1 MRRSITVLLL
11 VTAMAALPL
20 ALSCRKPTEEEA
32 GKTDTAAETAAPD
45 GTVAEEAAPPSEPE
59 AAPEET
65 PAAEE
70 TPAPESIED
79 APEAADDK
87 STDEVA
93 GEKADKDED
102 KAEVPPSPDDP
113 SLDTI
118 LSRYY
123 DAIGG
128 PDEWNDVKTMKYTGK
143 MNSMGKVF
151 ATAIVY
157 KRPDKCRIDFSL
169 GHIYFI
175 QSFDGKEAWKF
186 NPTDGSKPAVLEGD
200 DANDLIETCDFD
212 GPLINHEAKGHKIQY
227 LGRETVNGHEGF
239 KLKITNKTGSVDYY
253 YLDTKTYLPFLVRGK
268 AMLKEKEVDS
278 TTTVGDY
285 IDTGGIIIPYYF
297 EFDLDGLDDNE
308 VFRVSTVE
316 INPELEDTIFT
327 FPRRIEDSY

>member
-1 MRRSITVLLL
+1 MRRSITFLLL

-32 GKTDTAAETAAPD
+32 GRTDTAAETAPG
-45 GTVAEEAAPPSEPE
+45 GTATGEAAPPSEPE
-59 AAPEET
+59 AA
-65 PAAEE
+65 AE
-70 TPAPESIED
+70 TPAPEPTEAPRAKDEKSAD
-79 APEAADDK
+79 AG
-87 STDEVA
+87 T
-93 GEKADKDED
+93 GEKSDKDQD

-128 PDEWNDVKTMKYTGK
+128 PGKWTDVKTMKYTGK

-151 ATAIVY
+151 TTAIVY

-212 GPLINHEAKGHKIQY
+212 GPLIDHKAKGHKIQY
-227 LGRETVNGHEGF
+227 LGRETVDGKEGY

-253 YLDTKTYLPFLVRGK
+253 YLDTKTYLPFLVKGK

-278 TTTVGDY
+278 TTTVSDY
-285 IDTGGIIIPYYF
+285 IDTGGITIPYYF
-297 EFDLDGLDDNE
+297 EFDLEGLDDNE
-308 VFRVSTVE
+308 IFRVSTVE
-316 INPELEDTIFT
+316 INPELDDTIFT

>member
-1 MRRSITVLLL
+1 MRRSITLILL
-11 VTAMAALPL
+11 VAAMSALPL
-20 ALSCRKPTEEEA
+20 AFSCRKPTEEEA
-32 GKTDTAAETAAPD
+32 QKSDTATETAPG
-45 GTVAEEAAPPSEPE
+45 GTVTGEAARPSEPE
-59 AAPEET
+59 AAPEEA
-65 PAAEE
+65 PAAEA
-70 TPAPESIED
+70 TPAPESTE
-79 APEAADDK
+79 APK
-87 STDEVA
+87 SSDEEVDA
-93 GEKADKDED
+93 GEKPDKDED

-113 SLDTI
+113 SLETI

-128 PDEWNDVKTMKYTGK
+128 PGKWTDVKTMKYTGK

-151 ATAIVY
+151 STAIVY

-212 GPLINHEAKGHKIQY
+212 GPLIDHKAKGHKIEY
-227 LGRETVNGHEGF
+227 LGRETVDGREGF

-253 YLDTKTYLPFLVRGK
+253 YVDTKTYLPFLVKGK
-268 AMLKEKEVDS
+268 AILKEKEVDS
-278 TTTVGDY
+278 TTSVGDY

-297 EFDLDGLDDNE
+297 EFDLEGLDENE
-308 VFRVSTVE
+308 KFKVSTVE
-316 INPELEDTIFT
+316 INPVLEDSIFT

>member
-1 MRRSITVLLL
+1 MRRSITFLLL

-32 GKTDTAAETAAPD
+32 GKTDTAAETAPG
-45 GTVAEEAAPPSEPE
+45 GTFAGETAPPSEPE

-65 PAAEE
+65 PAAEA
-70 TPAPESIED
+70 TPAPESTEAPQATEESAD
-79 APEAADDK
+79 AGKKPD
-87 STDEVA
+87 TDR
-93 GEKADKDED
+93 D

-128 PDEWNDVKTMKYTGK
+128 PGKWKEVKTMKYTGK

-151 ATAIVY
+151 STAIVY

-169 GHIYFI
+169 GNIYFI

-212 GPLINHEAKGHKIQY
+212 GPLVDHMEKGHKIQY
-227 LGRETVNGHEGF
+227 LGRETVDGHEGF
-239 KLKITNKTGSVDYY
+239 KLKVTNKTGSVDYY
-253 YLDTKTYLPFLVRGK
+253 YIDTETYLPFLVKGK

-278 TTTVGDY
+278 TTIVRDY

-297 EFDLDGLDDNE
+297 EFDLAGLDDNE
-308 VFRVSTVE
+308 EFRVSTVE
-316 INPELEDTIFT
+316 INPELDDTIFT

>member
-1 MRRSITVLLL
+1 MRRSITLILL
-11 VTAMAALPL
+11 VAAMSALPL
-20 ALSCRKPTEEEA
+20 AFSCRKPTEEEA
-32 GKTDTAAETAAPD
+32 RRSDTATETAPG
-45 GTVAEEAAPPSEPE
+45 GTVTGEAAPPSEPE
-59 AAPEET
+59 AAPEEA
-65 PAAEE
+65 PAAEA
-70 TPAPESIED
+70 TPAPESTP
-79 APEAADDK
+79 APEAADGAPET
-87 STDEVA
+87 SE
-93 GEKADKDED
+93 ADKDQD

-113 SLDTI
+113 SLETI

-128 PDEWNDVKTMKYTGK
+128 PGKWTDVKTMKYTGK

-151 ATAIVY
+151 STAIVY

-212 GPLINHEAKGHKIQY
+212 GPLIDHKAKGHKIEY
-227 LGRETVNGHEGF
+227 LGRETVDGREGF

-253 YLDTKTYLPFLVRGK
+253 YLDTKTYLPFLVKGK

-278 TTTVGDY
+278 TTAVGDY

-297 EFDLDGLDDNE
+297 EFDLEGLDENE
-308 VFRVSTVE
+308 KFKVSTVE
-316 INPELEDTIFT
+316 INPELEDSIFT